1 MPKLIKKIEG
11 EFFETIIGDVIYSSS
26 LTGEIQSE
34 DYINLN
40 GFIGYL
46 QNFTKVENL
55 TELTKPINFGLKNK
69 YNILTVTLEIDY

>member
-1 MPKLIKKIEG
+1 MPILIKKIEG
-11 EFFETIIGDVIYSSS
+11 EVFETIIGDIIYGSS

-46 QNFTKVENL
+46 QNFSKIEEL
-55 TELTKPINFGLKNK
+55 TELTKPVSFGLKNK
-69 YNILTVTLEIDY
+69 YNIGVVTLEIDY